1 MGHRPELVGGGLLRS
16 AGGWSAL
23 KAIRNSG
30 MRIMG
35 DERIL
40 GGSDFVESVLEKAN
54 EEYEKRTIATAKG
67 FSLEKILDIVAGYF
81 DLDSNIWALP
91 GRRRRV
97 ARARSIFCVLAIDLF
112 GYSGAEVG
120 C

>member
-1 MGHRPELVGGGLLRS
+1 MPHWTGITLRAIPASELCWLAIIKHINGAGNHENIDPQSIFGLLRS

-23 KAIRNSG
+23 KAIRNSR

-40 GGSDFVESVLEKAN
+40 GGNDFVESVLEKAN

-67 FSLEKILDIVAGYF
+67 FSLEKSLISWRDIL
-81 DLDSNIWALP
+81 IWIP
-91 GRRRRV
+91 T
-97 ARARSIFCVLAIDLF
+97 
-112 GYSGAEVG
+112 Y
-120 C
+120 